1 MKAIILAAGKA
12 TRMKGKP
19 KPILKVGGTEI
30 IRRTVNLLKNYVDE
44 FIFVVHMKEVGDF
57 VKKLDV
63 KKKVIRNEYP
73 EKGNG
78 YSFLLALDHV
88 DGEFILTMADHV
100 YSQEFVERAVK
111 LRGLVVDRNPKY
123 VDVNEATKV
132 KVDGEKL
139 VDCGK
144 NLASFDGVDTGF
156 FVLRKNDISLTNL
169 PSEELSLCDVMKSSR
184 IPVSYLD
191 GLFWIDV
198 DTEEELKAANRLI
211 VKESVKKTGDG
222 FVSRYF
228 NRKISTWISSKLV
241 NRIEPMTATI
251 FSFFIGI
258 LSALTALFSPLI
270 GGIVYQISSI
280 LDGVDGEIARASM
293 KQSAFG
299 GYIDSI
305 LDRIVDFLFIFAIAV
320 VSGEFLWGML
330 AAFTTTMVSYSTE
343 KYKAE
348 FKRSPFDKIRLL
360 NKVPG
365 KRDERI
371 FAAMIFC
378 LLGFLK
384 ELLIF
389 LTLLSIFRVS
399 ATIYLVKR
407 SESP

>member
-1 MKAIILAAGKA
+1 MKAIVLAAGKA

-19 KPILKVGGTEI
+19 KPILKVGGVEMI
-30 IRRTVNLLKNYVDE
+30 KRTVNLLKSYVDE
-44 FIFVVHMKEVGDF
+44 FIFVVHMKEVEDF

-63 KKKVIRNEYP
+63 RKKIIRNEYP

-78 YSFLLALDHV
+78 YSFLLALNHV

-100 YSQEFVERAVK
+100 YSKEFVEKAVK
-111 LRGLVVDRNPKY
+111 LKGLVVDRNPKY
-123 VDVNEATKV
+123 VDVKEATKV
-132 KVDGEKL
+132 KVENGNL

-144 NLASFDGVDTGF
+144 NLTEFDGVDTGF
-156 FVLRKNDISLTNL
+156 FILSKKDVSLTDST
-169 PSEELSLCDVMKSSR
+169 SEELSLCEVMKSSR

-191 GLFWIDV
+191 GLFWMDV
-198 DTEEELKAANRLI
+198 DTEEELKVANKLI

-222 FVSRYF
+222 FVSRHF
-228 NRKISTWISSKLV
+228 NRKVSTWVSSKLV

-251 FSFFIGI
+251 LSFFVGV
-258 LSALTALFSPLI
+258 LSALIAFFDPLI
-270 GGIVYQISSI
+270 GGVVYQISSI
-280 LDGVDGEIARASM
+280 LDGIDGEIARASM
-293 KQSAFG
+293 KQSEFG

-305 LDRIVDFLFIFAIAV
+305 FDRVVDFLFILAIAT
-320 VSGEFLWGML
+320 VSREFFWGML

-348 FKRSPFDKIRLL
+348 FKRSPFEEIKIL
-360 NKVPG
+360 NKIPG

-371 FAAMIFC
+371 FATMIFC
-378 LLGFLK
+378 LFGFLK

-389 LTLLSIFRVS
+389 LTLLSIFRVA